1 MITANQVKKG
11 IALKYRGDVFEV
23 VDFQH
28 IKPGKGAAFVKLK
41 LKSMNTGRVLED
53 SIRPEEKLDVLYM
66 TEKKFEYLYAQGEGY
81 VFMDLTTFDQIQL
94 EKHIVEDIVP
104 YLKENMEV
112 TARESEGKLY
122 GISLPNT
129 VELTIVDT
137 APNFKGDTSG
147 GGKPATLETGAVV
160 SVPFFIKSGEVIRVD
175 TRTGEYLG
183 RAKE

>member
-41 LKSMNTGRVLED
+41 LKSMTTGRVLED
-53 SIRPEEKLDVLYM
+53 SIRPEEKLDQLYM
-66 TEKKFEYLYAQGEGY
+66 TEKKFEFLYAQGDGY
-81 VFMDLTTFDQIQL
+81 VFMDLTTFDQMTL
-94 EKHIVEDIVP
+94 DKAIVSDIAP

-112 TARESEGKLY
+112 TARESEGRLF
-122 GISLPNT
+122 GICLPNT
-129 VELTIVDT
+129 VELAIVDMD
-137 APNFKGDTSG
+137 PNFKGDTSG
-147 GGKPATLETGAVV
+147 GGKPATLETGAVL
-160 SVPFFIKSGEVIRVD
+160 SVPFFIKPGEVIRVD

-183 RAKE
+183 RSKE